1 MALEC
6 MIVWN
11 GHRFE
16 AEARVVLYGDYCR
29 PHREKLSEK
38 PVIVTIDVNR
48 QDANSL
54 KVRGETR
61 NAVERDELLTNFNA
75 LGEERAGEPHSLR
88 LTVDQQFCKI
98 LEPDAVVLGRMKS
111 ELHKGARTSADKPRQ
126 DPGLVGLCRATA
138 QIASAVIQ
146 VAQRS

>member
-75 LGEERAGEPHSLR
+75 LGEERTGEPHSLR
-88 LTVDQQFCKI
+88 LSMTITTAFC
-98 LEPDAVVLGRMKS
+98 
-111 ELHKGARTSADKPRQ
+111 
-126 DPGLVGLCRATA
+126 
-138 QIASAVIQ
+138 
-146 VAQRS
+146 